1 MALIFLVLVDH
12 QITLNFLWLIP
23 IMLLQMIFA
32 FSFGVILSLFTPFFK
47 DFKEAIPI
55 VLQLWFWMTPI
66 IYMKEM
72 VANKYPFLLTY
83 NPFFYFVE
91 IYQDIFLY
99 SKTPKIESLIII
111 SILALSTF
119 LIAMFLYKKM
129 ISAIKDII

>member
-1 MALIFLVLVDH
+1 MCFHNSMSA
-12 QITLNFLWLIP
+12 
-23 IMLLQMIFA
+23 
-32 FSFGVILSLFTPFFK
+32 K
-47 DFKEAIPI
+47 AIKLAARYGRKSDI
-55 VLQLWFWMTPI
+55 
-66 IYMKEM
+66 
-72 VANKYPFLLTY
+72 
-83 NPFFYFVE
+83 VE